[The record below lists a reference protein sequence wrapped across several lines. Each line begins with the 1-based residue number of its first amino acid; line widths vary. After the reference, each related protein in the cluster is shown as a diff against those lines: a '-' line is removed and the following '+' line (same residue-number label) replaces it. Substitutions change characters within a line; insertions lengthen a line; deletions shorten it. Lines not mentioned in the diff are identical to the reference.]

1 MLILK
6 IDVSSTRRGWLFIVY
21 NKENTDCF
29 FFFLLEYTE
38 IYKNT

>member
-1 MLILK
+1 MLILE
-6 IDVSSTRRGWLFIVY
+6 IDVSSMRRGWLFIVCD
-21 NKENTDCF
+21 KENIDC